1 MEKKFVE
8 LSNNKE
14 IVVASNNMG
23 KIKEVQEILNEYK
36 ILSLKDVGIDIDVD
50 EDKDT
55 FEGNAIKKAETI
67 AKELG
72 GRLCLTDDSG
82 IEIDYLDGFPG
93 VFTKRWKAGSDRDR
107 NLEIIKKLEGVPKE
121 KRKIKFIT
129 AIAVSDGFNT
139 VCKCGVLDGIV
150 SLEPRGVNG
159 FGFDEIFEL
168 PDGRTLA
175 ELSPIEKNE
184 VSARRVALE
193 MVKEEIEKN

>member
-1 MEKKFVE
+1 MEKEFVE

-72 GRLCLTDDSG
+72 GRLCLADDSG
-82 IEIDYLDGFPG
+82 IEIDYLNGFPG

-107 NLEIIKKLEGVPKE
+107 NLEIIKKLEGVPKDN
-121 KRKIKFIT
+121 RKIKFIT
-129 AIAVSDGFNT
+129 AIALSDGVNT
-139 VCKCGVLDGIV
+139 VCKCGVLEGFV
-150 SLEPRGVNG
+150 SLEPRGANG

-175 ELSPIEKNE
+175 ELFPIEKNE
-184 VSARRVALE
+184 VSARRRALE
-193 MVKEEIEKN
+193 MVKREIKKN

>member
-1 MEKKFVE
+1 MKKEINVV
-8 LSNNKE
+8 LNNKE

-23 KIKEVQEILNEYK
+23 KIKEVQEILYEYK
-36 ILSLKDVGIDIDVD
+36 ILSLKDVGIDVDVE

-55 FEGNAIKKAETI
+55 FEGNAIKKAQTI

-72 GRLCLTDDSG
+72 GRLCLADDSG

-107 NLEIIKKLEGVPKE
+107 NLDIIKKLEGVPKE
-121 KRKIKFIT
+121 KRKIKFVT
-129 AIAVSDGFNT
+129 AIALSDGFNT
-139 VCKCGVLDGIV
+139 ICKCGVLDGLV
-150 SLEPRGVNG
+150 ALEPRGVNG

-184 VSARRVALE
+184 VSARRRALE
-193 MVKEEIEKN
+193 MVKGEIKKN